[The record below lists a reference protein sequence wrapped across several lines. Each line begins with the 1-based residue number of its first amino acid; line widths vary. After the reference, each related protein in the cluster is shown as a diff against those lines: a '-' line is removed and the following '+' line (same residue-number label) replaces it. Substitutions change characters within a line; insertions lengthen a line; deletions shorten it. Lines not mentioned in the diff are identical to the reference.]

1 MPKKVCFFTGTRAE
15 YGLLRP
21 VIRLINS
28 NPEATMQL
36 LVSGSH
42 LSKDFGETWREIE
55 ADGFS
60 ISDKVEILSSDTSEQ
75 GVCHSMGLAISRYG
89 DSLKKLS
96 PDILVILGDRYEAL
110 AAAIAATICGIP
122 IAHLH
127 GGELT
132 LGAIDDSFRHAITK
146 MSHLHFTSAEEHR
159 VRVIQMGEG
168 PDFVFNVGALG
179 VESILSM
186 EPYSKVDVEA
196 HLRVEPDKAYILVTY
211 HPVTL
216 ESESSLEYLKKLLI
230 ALERFPDFFVIFTGA
245 NADAQ
250 GHEINQYIQDYVSR
264 HGERY
269 RFFMSLG
276 SKLYFS
282 AVRYASLVIGNS
294 SSGIIEI
301 PSLGVPV
308 VNLGN
313 RQLGRMQSHDIVN
326 CGGATAEEVELA
338 IYTALTRKL
347 TKVNPYEKPESAKT
361 ISELIMKYNF
371 SGNLRKHFYKDLN

>member
-36 LVSGSH
+36 LISGSH

-55 ADGFS
+55 VDGFS
-60 ISDKVEILSSDTSEQ
+60 ISEKVEILSGDTSDQ
-75 GVCHSMGLAISRYG
+75 GICHSIGLAIGRYG

-110 AAAIAATICGIP
+110 AVAIAATVCGIP

-159 VRVIQMGEG
+159 ARVIQMGET
-168 PDFVFNVGALG
+168 PDFVFNVGAIG
-179 VESILSM
+179 VENILSM
-186 EPYSKVDVEA
+186 EHYSKVDVEA
-196 HLRVEPDKAYILVTY
+196 NLRVESDKGYILATY

-216 ESESSLEYLKKLLI
+216 DSGSSLEYLKKLLT
-230 ALERFPDFFVIFTGA
+230 ALEGFPDFFVIFTGA
-245 NADAQ
+245 NADVQ
-250 GHEINQYIQDYVSR
+250 GHEINQYLQSYVSQ
-264 HGERY
+264 HSERY

-282 AVRYASLVIGNS
+282 AARYASLVIGNS

-301 PSLGVPV
+301 PSLAVPV

-313 RQLGRMQSHDIVN
+313 RQLGRMQSDDIVN
-326 CGGATAEEVELA
+326 CAGETPEEIELA
-338 IYTALTRKL
+338 IRSALVQKL
-347 TKVNPYEKPESAKT
+347 TKFNPYEKSGTAKE
-361 ISELIMKYNF
+361 ISELIMKYDFVN
-371 SGNLRKHFYKDLN
+371 GLQKHFFTDLN